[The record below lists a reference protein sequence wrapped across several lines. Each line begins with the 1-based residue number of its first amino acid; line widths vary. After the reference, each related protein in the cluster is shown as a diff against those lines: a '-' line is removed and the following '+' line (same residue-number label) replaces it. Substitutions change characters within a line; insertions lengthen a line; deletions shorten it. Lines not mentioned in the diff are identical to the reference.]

1 MDYPDDNVVPL
12 WTGGSLPSKVTGDGK
27 LWPLTLRQAIFPA
40 FRLCQKQMIT
50 VGRKTNLC
58 ESAGKRMPFVVLFW
72 PGKHSL
78 AGMSVGLQFA
88 YGGEGRFSFDVSA
101 AHRDGAYRHQTSFH
115 KEYFCGDEPDLPARI
130 LMMSAFGIGLSQA
143 MEASPLFGATWHSTR
158 IESVRQTS

>member
-1 MDYPDDNVVPL
+1 MDDPDDKVVPL
-12 WTGGSLPSKVTGDGK
+12 WTSGSLPRKVTGDGQ

-40 FRLCQKQMIT
+40 FRLCQKQLAAK
-50 VGRKTNLC
+50 GRKTNIC
-58 ESAGKRMPFVVLFW
+58 EAKGRHAPFVVLFW
-72 PGKHSL
+72 SGKHSL

-101 AHRDGAYRHQTSFH
+101 AHRDGTCRHQTSFH
-115 KEYFCGDEPDLPARI
+115 KEYFPGDDPDFPARI

-158 IESVRQTS
+158 IERARQTS